1 MHIQIFKIEKTF
13 KAQTKNYLHNNIE
26 AYIIKLHFVL
36 KYSKMKKKKKDIQN
50 PNQFTQYYE
59 SIYKIA
65 LAP

>member
-36 KYSKMKKKKKDIQN
+36 KYSKMKKKKDIQN

>member
-36 KYSKMKKKKKDIQN
+36 KYSTTTKKDIQN

>member
-1 MHIQIFKIEKTF
+1 
-13 KAQTKNYLHNNIE
+13 
-26 AYIIKLHFVL
+26 
-36 KYSKMKKKKKDIQN
+36 MKKKMKKKDIQN

>member
-36 KYSKMKKKKKDIQN
+36 KYSKMRKKKDIQN